1 MKKKYYLFE
10 MKTGALNVVS
20 ILLMIGMIILTGNI
34 MQEQIID
41 IMAISGQL
49 FLYMLPYFALHE
61 ILHSIGYVL
70 NGADFKYITYG
81 AHLEKG
87 VFCCLCKQNVSKR
100 CILISLLFPFFFIGV
115 VTYIIGIV
123 FNIPILIL
131 LSIMN
136 IAGCSGD
143 LIMFYSLSK
152 LKNYEYSEYDD
163 PISFGLYTEEDLSK
177 KKLPCLKYVGTKDK
191 LERND
196 LKKITIS
203 KTSIGIMIVFIILG
217 LLACAGI
224 I

>member
-10 MKTGALNVVS
+10 MKTGALNVLS
-20 ILLMIGMIILTGNI
+20 IILFMGMIMLTGYLLDGKIINI
-34 MQEQIID
+34 MAAGAQVFIIM
-41 IMAISGQL
+41 I
-49 FLYMLPYFALHE
+49 PYFAFHE
-61 ILHSIGYVL
+61 VLHSIGYVL

-100 CILISLLFPFFFIGV
+100 CILISLLFPFIFIGII
-115 VTYIIGIV
+115 TYIIGII
-123 FNIPILIL
+123 FNIPVLVL

-136 IAGCSGD
+136 ISGCSGD

-177 KKLPCLKYVGTKDK
+177 KKLPCLKYVGTKDE

-196 LKKITIS
+196 LKKISVS
-203 KTSIGIMIVFIILG
+203 KTSIAIIIIYMLFGI
-217 LLACAGI
+217 LACAGI

>member
-10 MKTGALNVVS
+10 MKTGPLNVVS

-34 MQEQIID
+34 MQEQTID
-41 IMAISGQL
+41 IMAISAQL

-136 IAGCSGD
+136 ISGCSGD

-152 LKNYEYSEYDD
+152 LKNYEYSEYDN

-177 KKLPCLKYVGTKDK
+177 KKLPCLKYVGTKDE

-196 LKKITIS
+196 LKKITVS
-203 KTSIGIMIVFIILG
+203 KSSIVIMIGFLLFG